1 MITRN
6 ELIQKRVD
14 FWKTYFLEQCHHDL
28 DKTIGL
34 VKSMVNSA
42 YVHNGENDDTG
53 LYHSLLLA
61 EDRLYEFSNNR
72 LDKLINQIT
81 LSIIEDIESL
91 NNESA

>member
-6 ELIQKRVD
+6 ELIQKRVH
-14 FWKTYFLEQCHHDL
+14 FWKRYFLEQCHNDL

-53 LYHSLLLA
+53 LYQSLLLA
-61 EDRLYEFSNNR
+61 EDRLYDFSKNQ
-72 LDKLINQIT
+72 LDKLIDKIT

-91 NNESA
+91 DK